1 MLWVGESLPWELRW
15 HRANSLIIF
24 QDPANFP
31 GTRHWIDN
39 TYETGGG
46 NFITGYNS
54 CAYVLDLGGLQRSM
68 CIGRHIQRTSLES
81 VGSGQAGEEDR
92 FTDLPID
99 TEHSEWPQAFP
110 SRSLLWLWTA
120 CVIQA
125 ANASSDICIYS
136 PR

>member
-1 MLWVGESLPWELRW
+1 MLWVGESVPWELRW

-54 CAYVLDLGGLQRSM
+54 CAYGTGGISVLNVYRKTYPTNQS
-68 CIGRHIQRTSLES
+68 
-81 VGSGQAGEEDR
+81 
-92 FTDLPID
+92 
-99 TEHSEWPQAFP
+99 
-110 SRSLLWLWTA
+110 
-120 CVIQA
+120 
-125 ANASSDICIYS
+125 
-136 PR
+136 

>member
-15 HRANSLIIF
+15 HRANPLTIF

-31 GTRHWIDN
+31 GTRQWIDN
-39 TYETGGG
+39 TYETGRG
-46 NFITGYNS
+46 NFITSYDS
-54 CAYVLDLGGLQRSM
+54 CAYTLVLEEFQRSM
-68 CIGRHIQRTSLES
+68 CIGRHIQRASLES
-81 VGSGQAGEEDR
+81 VGSRQAGEEDR
-92 FTDLPID
+92 FTDLPVD

-110 SRSLLWLWTA
+110 SMSLLCLWTM

-125 ANASSDICIYS
+125 TNASSDICIYS